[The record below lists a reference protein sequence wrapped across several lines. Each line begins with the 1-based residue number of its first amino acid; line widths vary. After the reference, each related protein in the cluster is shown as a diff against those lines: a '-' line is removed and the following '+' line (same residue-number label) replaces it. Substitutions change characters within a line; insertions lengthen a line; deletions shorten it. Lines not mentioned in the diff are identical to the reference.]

1 MDLEDLLGAD
11 VGAFLILTVLLFG
24 GAAAM
29 TGQALARN
37 WRAMWQVVPYAL
49 LLAVGDRYLL
59 FALFEGDLLS
69 VTGYVIAAAIL
80 LAFCLFAYRVTRA
93 RRMVTQ
99 YPWLYE
105 RAGLFGWRDKS
116 QERETLTASG
126 HTC

>member
-11 VGAFLILTVLLFG
+11 VGAFIVLTVVFFG

-37 WRAMWQVVPYAL
+37 WRAVWQVVPYAL

-69 VTGYVIAAAIL
+69 LTGYVIAAAIL

-105 RAGLFGWRDKS
+105 RAGLFGWREKP
-116 QERETLTASG
+116 QEIETLTAGG
-126 HTC
+126 HSC